1 MRGTLLAA
9 ASLLFGQFGL
19 FACQSTIDA
28 ETPAVIVEPSP
39 AAMAELEQT
48 ITTALGG
55 TPVSLNSGVFSQSN
69 LLTLDHQYRQS
80 SEGRMAT
87 GRTMEKPEQ
96 FRLIRVGIRCEL
108 LRVKTGDRLA
118 LRETKCQAE
127 VLEKDSG

>member
-1 MRGTLLAA
+1 LRFGRFGRFG
-9 ASLLFGQFGL
+9 LFGLFGL
-19 FACQSTIDA
+19 FACQSTVDP
-28 ETPAVIVEPSP
+28 ETPAVIAEPSP

-55 TPVSLNSGVFSQSN
+55 TPVSLNSSVFSQSN

-96 FRLIRVGIRCEL
+96 FRLIRVGTRCEL

-127 VLEKDSG
+127 VLKEDSG